1 MIFIDK
7 IKILSSIMSKKIK
20 SIICA
25 LINDGLHY
33 LIGLVIVAFIIYAVI
48 QLHNHFSKDNIP
60 IKVSNKK
67 ISSQNQQQGQTKPIS
82 Q

>member
-1 MIFIDK
+1 MG
-7 IKILSSIMSKKIK
+7 KKINTT
-20 SIICA
+20 ICS

-48 QLHNHFSKDNIP
+48 QIHNHFSKDNIP

-67 ISSQNQQQGQTKPIS
+67 VNSPSNSPNQMQQQQQIQQQGK
-82 Q
+82 

>member
-1 MIFIDK
+1 MG
-7 IKILSSIMSKKIK
+7 KKINNT
-20 SIICA
+20 ICS

-60 IKVSNKK
+60 IKVVNKK
-67 ISSQNQQQGQTKPIS
+67 VNSATNPNPNPIKPVINNQ
-82 Q
+82 

>member
-1 MIFIDK
+1 
-7 IKILSSIMSKKIK
+7 MSKKIN
-20 SIICA
+20 STICS

-33 LIGLVIVAFIIYAVI
+33 LIGIIIVAIIIYIVI
-48 QLHNHFSKDNIP
+48 QLHNHFSKNNVP

-67 ISSQNQQQGQTKPIS
+67 ISNPNPTQNSNLKQGQQPIS

>member
-1 MIFIDK
+1 MG
-7 IKILSSIMSKKIK
+7 KKINNK
-20 SIICA
+20 ICS

-33 LIGLVIVAFIIYAVI
+33 LIGLVIVAFIIYTVI

-60 IKVSNKK
+60 IKVSNNK
-67 ISSQNQQQGQTKPIS
+67 INSPIPNPNHQQQQQQQQIS

>member
-1 MIFIDK
+1 MG
-7 IKILSSIMSKKIK
+7 KKIN
-20 SIICA
+20 STISS

-33 LIGLVIVAFIIYAVI
+33 LIGLIIVAIIIYIVI

-67 ISSQNQQQGQTKPIS
+67 ISNPGLIKQDVKQGQQPIS
-82 Q
+82 QQ

>member
-1 MIFIDK
+1 
-7 IKILSSIMSKKIK
+7 MSKKIN
-20 SIICA
+20 STICS

-33 LIGLVIVAFIIYAVI
+33 LIGLIIVAIIIYIVI
-48 QLHNHFSKDNIP
+48 QLHNYFSKDNIP

-67 ISSQNQQQGQTKPIS
+67 ISNQNPSQNSNLKQGQQPIS

>member
-1 MIFIDK
+1 
-7 IKILSSIMSKKIK
+7 MSKKIN
-20 SIICA
+20 STICS

-33 LIGLVIVAFIIYAVI
+33 LIGLIIVTIIIYIVI

-60 IKVSNKK
+60 IKVTNKK
-67 ISSQNQQQGQTKPIS
+67 ISNPNPTQNSNQKQDLKQQPQPIS